1 LTQDSSLIIQGL
13 FNIQGQFLPPYSKEA
28 SQVQGA
34 V

>member
-1 LTQDSSLIIQGL
+1 MVDTRQLLITQGL
-13 FNIQGQFLPPYSKEA
+13 FQIQGQFLPPYSKA